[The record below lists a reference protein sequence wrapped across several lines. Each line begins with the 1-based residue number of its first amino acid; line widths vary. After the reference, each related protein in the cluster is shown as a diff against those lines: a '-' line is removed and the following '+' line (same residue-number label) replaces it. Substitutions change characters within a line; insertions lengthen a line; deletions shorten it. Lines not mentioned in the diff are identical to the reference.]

1 MNIIFYKVS
10 DSDNTINKTL
20 LSPKTE
26 TITLRKRVDI
36 SNPELLLKF
45 DSTILDYNYCYIPDL
60 ERYYFMRSIDSI
72 NNQIWKV
79 SLEIDVLETYK
90 ATILSSNAAF
100 RKQVEAGDY
109 GNIQLETTGK
119 ETVTEYDSNVTLVE
133 GNTTILSVMGV
144 K

>member
-1 MNIIFYKVS
+1 MEIIFYKVS

-26 TITLRKRVDI
+26 NLTLRKRVDI
-36 SNPELLLKF
+36 STPELILKF
-45 DSTILDYNYCYIPDL
+45 DETIFDYNYCYIPEL
-60 ERYYFMRSIDSI
+60 ERYYFMRSIDSV
-72 NNQIWKV
+72 NNQLWKV
-79 SLEIDVLETYK
+79 GLEIDVLETYK
-90 ATILSSNAAF
+90 AIILSSNAAF

-119 ETVTEYDSNVTLVE
+119 ENITEYTSNVSLVE
-133 GNTTILSVMGV
+133 GNTVILSAMGV

>member
-1 MNIIFYKVS
+1 MEIIFYKVS

-26 TITLRKRVDI
+26 KITLRKRVDI
-36 SNPELLLKF
+36 LNPQLLLKF
-45 DSTILDYNYCYIPDL
+45 DETIFDYNYCYIPEL
-60 ERYYFMRSIDSI
+60 ERYYFMRSIDSV
-72 NNQIWKV
+72 NNQVWKV
-79 SLEIDVLETYK
+79 ELEIDVLETYK
-90 ATILSSNAAF
+90 STILSSNAAF

-119 ETVTEYDSNVTLVE
+119 ETITEYESNVTLVE
-133 GNTTILSVMGV
+133 GTTNILSVMGV